1 MKRIQL
7 ILLLAT
13 IFLGSCATQKS
24 LRETLSDAELL
35 MNESPDSALFL
46 LGAIESTS
54 IKSKKTKAEYDLLLS
69 MALDKN
75 YIDLKTDSLIIN
87 AVEYYRLH
95 RDYERR
101 FLSLF
106 YLGRVQ
112 YNASQYEKAIVSYTE
127 AEQIIDKVE
136 SNYTKGLLYANLA
149 GVYEKTYDYLR
160 FLEAGIKAEQY
171 YKAANRITHQK
182 YSRLLIGKA
191 YIYLNQ
197 FDKAE
202 DIIKDVLTWC
212 LENKEYSAY
221 VEGRKTYLSLLMLS
235 ERIYEIFEVF
245 SEKEI
250 NSYDLL
256 SKNYL
261 LAYKAAL
268 DNDTLGVADYLNSAW
283 SLAKNAQDSVTMY
296 HNGYRV
302 YKVLGNYHAALEEH
316 EKLLISQ
323 DKTLRQSLRQ
333 PLLAAQRDFFHSE
346 AENQSLRLKN
356 NRIMTICG
364 IVFVILFIVLIIVY
378 YSYKLVQKQRKLDSY
393 IDLYKELEERS
404 SDKESK
410 MDIKLQ
416 NLLSRQYDLLN
427 QLCKLCYET
436 PESTKKNAVYSK
448 VKNEIEL
455 FKSDN
460 KNLDNL
466 EQIVNECKNGVMK
479 KIRDE
484 LPMLTPQEYRLLC
497 FFYSGFSAKTISIF
511 TDETTNNIYVKKKRI
526 RDKIIALKP
535 NAWQEMIQYM
545 E

>member
-1 MKRIQL
+1 
-7 ILLLAT
+7 
-13 IFLGSCATQKS
+13 
-24 LRETLSDAELL
+24 
-35 MNESPDSALFL
+35 
-46 LGAIESTS
+46 
-54 IKSKKTKAEYDLLLS
+54 
-69 MALDKN
+69 
-75 YIDLKTDSLIIN
+75 
-87 AVEYYRLH
+87 
-95 RDYERR
+95 
-101 FLSLF
+101 
-106 YLGRVQ
+106 
-112 YNASQYEKAIVSYTE
+112 
-127 AEQIIDKVE
+127 
-136 SNYTKGLLYANLA
+136 
-149 GVYEKTYDYLR
+149 
-160 FLEAGIKAEQY
+160 
-171 YKAANRITHQK
+171 
-182 YSRLLIGKA
+182 
-191 YIYLNQ
+191 
-197 FDKAE
+197 
-202 DIIKDVLTWC
+202 
-212 LENKEYSAY
+212 
-221 VEGRKTYLSLLMLS
+221 
-235 ERIYEIFEVF
+235 
-245 SEKEI
+245 
-250 NSYDLL
+250 
-256 SKNYL
+256 
-261 LAYKAAL
+261 
-268 DNDTLGVADYLNSAW
+268 
-283 SLAKNAQDSVTMY
+283 
-296 HNGYRV
+296 
-302 YKVLGNYHAALEEH
+302 
-316 EKLLISQ
+316 
-323 DKTLRQSLRQ
+323 
-333 PLLAAQRDFFHSE
+333 
-346 AENQSLRLKN
+346 
-356 NRIMTICG
+356 MTICG